1 MKSRIHPVFLG
12 LCLAASTHV
21 CAAQVGYPPDHSPY
35 QDVRAGGTTLFGY
48 GYIGGTRG
56 VVGVGPSAGQVY
68 SARYEV
74 SFGRMFGIHVEVA
87 DATTTRYLVDPTK
100 GVSTRMTGPVDN
112 SLTLAQVGAQVLLT
126 GGKSWHGL
134 APYIGASVGAAYA
147 GTLPA
152 DTSQYKFG
160 AKVIFGPEVGVRWY
174 LTRRLAMRFDTKMI
188 FWKLSYPLEYRVP
201 PTTCTGGTDC
211 TALVGVSDPL
221 TEWTHHFWFNVRVGW
236 TF

>member
-1 MKSRIHPVFLG
+1 MPSARANDIAWSDGVLKAVLFD
-12 LCLAASTHV
+12 A
-21 CAAQVGYPPDHSPY
+21 VG
-35 QDVRAGGTTLFGY
+35 TLFRV
-48 GYIGGTRG
+48 RG
-56 VVGVGPSAGQVY
+56 
-68 SARYEV
+68 
-74 SFGRMFGIHVEVA
+74 
-87 DATTTRYLVDPTK
+87 
-100 GVSTRMTGPVDN
+100 
-112 SLTLAQVGAQVLLT
+112 
-126 GGKSWHGL
+126 
-134 APYIGASVGAAYA
+134 SVGAAYA